1 MTLSELP
8 SPVWPVLILLVIQ
21 AGDAA
26 MMLRP
31 PKFIVDCLEGVRFPR
46 DWWWVLIAAKTASVA
61 GLLVGLWVPGVAM
74 TTTAAVVVYFLAAA
88 AAHLRARALNS
99 TFYLNCL
106 GMLVLSLAVL
116 AVSFVRFG

>member
-8 SPVWPVLILLVIQ
+8 SPVWPVLVLLAIQ

-26 MMLRP
+26 MMIRP
-31 PKFIVDCLEGVRFPR
+31 PKFIVDCLEGVGFPR
-46 DWWWVLIAAKTASVA
+46 DWWWALTTAKAASV
-61 GLLVGLWVPGVAM
+61 VGLAVGLRVPGVAM

-88 AAHLRARALNS
+88 TSHLRAKALNS
-99 TFYLNCL
+99 AFWVNCL

-116 AVSFVRFG
+116 VVSFVRW

>member
-1 MTLSELP
+1 MPLSELP

-46 DWWWVLIAAKTASVA
+46 DWWWVLVTAKASAVA
-61 GLLVGLWVPGVAM
+61 GLLAGLWIPGVAM

-88 AAHLRARALNS
+88 TAHLRARALNS

-106 GMLVLSLAVL
+106 GMLTLSLAVL
-116 AVSFVRFG
+116 VVSFVRV

>member
-8 SPVWPVLILLVIQ
+8 SPVWPVVVLLVIQ

-31 PKFIVDCLEGVRFPR
+31 PRFVADCLDGVRLPR
-46 DWWWVLIAAKTASVA
+46 DWWWLLTTAKTASVA
-61 GLLVGLWVPGVAM
+61 GLVAGFWIPGVAM

-88 AAHLRARALNS
+88 AAHIRARALGR
-99 TFYLNCL
+99 TFWVNCL
-106 GMLVLSLAVL
+106 GLLTVSLAVL
-116 AVSFVRFG
+116 VGSFVRV

>member
-8 SPVWPVLILLVIQ
+8 SPIWPVLVLLAIQ

-26 MMLRP
+26 LMVRP

-46 DWWWVLIAAKTASVA
+46 DWWWVLITAKVASVV

-74 TTTAAVVVYFLAAA
+74 TTTAAIVVYFLAAA
-88 AAHLRARALNS
+88 ASHIRARALNS
-99 TFYLNCL
+99 AFWINCL
-106 GMLVLSLAVL
+106 GMLLLSLAVL
-116 AVSFVRFG
+116 LVSFVRA